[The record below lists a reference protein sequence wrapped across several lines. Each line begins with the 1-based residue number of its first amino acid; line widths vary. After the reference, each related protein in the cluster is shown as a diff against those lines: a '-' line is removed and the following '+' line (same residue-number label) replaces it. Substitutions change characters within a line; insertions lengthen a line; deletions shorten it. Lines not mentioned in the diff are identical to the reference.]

1 MHALEDCM
9 RYLGAFFPVSA
20 APGQTV
26 YPPNPRRFS
35 LVAHLP
41 SVFLRKSYT
50 TEKSLLAKP
59 FAISVR

>member
-1 MHALEDCM
+1 MLWKTVCATWV
-9 RYLGAFFPVSA
+9 RVFPVGA